1 MTIRLGWVSLNGG
14 RSVEVVGAI
23 GSPPRTGGHCAAD
36 HEEIFVGEAV
46 SSWRV
51 FPEGVSIQE
60 LLERG
65 DQAAN
70 SGDFIS
76 AGNWYFHAK
85 RRGSTEGRNRAR
97 GLQPRLEVLADRGDL
112 DAKVLVA
119 GLLMERGEQLPRAV
133 SLLEAAAREAVVE
146 GMREL
151 GFVLAGGIGTAP
163 DPSRA
168 NDLYRAAAEAGDG
181 YAAFNLAV
189 NYYRGHGAGKN
200 FREFAKW
207 LQTAGELG
215 IPEACAVL
223 GDQCAKKG
231 LDGESLQW
239 YIRAARSSHVPA
251 MLVAARCYRDGVG
264 TAVDPVQAVRW
275 LLAPLDRGNGDGVH
289 DAIELAGSMTVEQ
302 IR

>member
-1 MTIRLGWVSLNGG
+1 M
-14 RSVEVVGAI
+14 
-23 GSPPRTGGHCAAD
+23 
-36 HEEIFVGEAV
+36 GEAV
-46 SSWRV
+46 PSWRV
-51 FPEGVSIQE
+51 FPEGVSIQR

-65 DQAAN
+65 DQATDA
-70 SGDFIS
+70 GDFIS

-85 RRGSTEGRNRAR
+85 RRGSAEGRDKAR
-97 GLQPRLEVLADRGDL
+97 GLQSQLEILADQGDL

-119 GLLMERGEQLPRAV
+119 GLLLERGEQLPRAT
-133 SLLEAAAREAVVE
+133 SLLEAAAGEAVIE

-151 GFVLAGGIGTAP
+151 GFVLAGGIGVAP

-207 LQTAGELG
+207 LQVAGELG

-239 YIRAARSSHVPA
+239 YVRAARSSHVPA
-251 MLVAARCYRDGVG
+251 MLVAAQRYRDGVG
-264 TAVDPVQAVRW
+264 TAVDLVQAVRW
-275 LLAPLDRGNGDGVH
+275 LLTPLDRGNGDGIH
-289 DAIELAGSMTVEQ
+289 DAIELASSMTIEQ
-302 IR
+302 IREAGQLSGHSDEAELLIRRR

>member
-1 MTIRLGWVSLNGG
+1 M
-14 RSVEVVGAI
+14 
-23 GSPPRTGGHCAAD
+23 
-36 HEEIFVGEAV
+36 GEAV
-46 SSWRV
+46 LNWHV
-51 FPEGVSIQE
+51 FPEGISIQE
-60 LLERG
+60 LLARG
-65 DQAAN
+65 DQATAT
-70 SGDFIS
+70 GDLIS

-85 RRGSTEGRNRAR
+85 RRGSTEGRDRAR
-97 GLQPRLEVLADRGDL
+97 GLQPRLEILADQGDL

-119 GLLMERGEQLPRAV
+119 GLLLERGEQLSRAA
-133 SLLEAAAREAVVE
+133 SLLETAAGGGVVE

-151 GFVLAGGIGTAP
+151 GFVLAGGVGTAA
-163 DPSRA
+163 DPGRA

-207 LQTAGELG
+207 LQMAGELG

-239 YIRAARSSHVPA
+239 YVRAAKSSHVPA
-251 MLVAARCYRDGVG
+251 MLVAARRYRDGVG
-264 TAVDPVQAVRW
+264 TAVDLVQAVRW
-275 LLAPLDRGNGDGVH
+275 LLTPLDRGNGDGIH
-289 DAIELAGSMTVEQ
+289 DAIELASSMTIEQ
-302 IR
+302 IREAGQLSGHSDEAELLILRR

>member
-1 MTIRLGWVSLNGG
+1 M
-14 RSVEVVGAI
+14 
-23 GSPPRTGGHCAAD
+23 
-36 HEEIFVGEAV
+36 GEAV
-46 SSWRV
+46 LNWRV
-51 FPEGVSIQE
+51 FPEGISIQE
-60 LLERG
+60 LLARG
-65 DQAAN
+65 DQATGT
-70 SGDFIS
+70 GDLIS

-85 RRGSTEGRNRAR
+85 RRGSTEGRDRAR
-97 GLQPRLEVLADRGDL
+97 GLQPRLEILADQGDL

-119 GLLMERGEQLPRAV
+119 GLLLERGEQLSRAA
-133 SLLEAAAREAVVE
+133 SLLEAAAGEGVVE

-151 GFVLAGGIGTAP
+151 GFVLAGGVGTAA

-207 LQTAGELG
+207 LQAAGELG

-239 YIRAARSSHVPA
+239 YVRAAKSSHVPA
-251 MLVAARCYRDGVG
+251 MLVAARRYRDGVG
-264 TAVDPVQAVRW
+264 TAVDLVQAVRW
-275 LLAPLDRGNGDGVH
+275 LLTPLDRGNGDGIH
-289 DAIELAGSMTVEQ
+289 DAIELASSMTIEQ
-302 IR
+302 IREAGRLSGHSDEAELLIRRL

>member
-1 MTIRLGWVSLNGG
+1 M
-14 RSVEVVGAI
+14 
-23 GSPPRTGGHCAAD
+23 
-36 HEEIFVGEAV
+36 GEAV
-46 SSWRV
+46 PNWRV
-51 FPEGVSIQE
+51 FPEGVPVQE

-65 DQAAN
+65 DQAADA
-70 SGDFIS
+70 GDFVS

-85 RRGSTEGRNRAR
+85 RRGSTEGRDRAR
-97 GLQPRLEVLADRGDL
+97 GLQAQLEVLADQGDL
-112 DAKVLVA
+112 NAKVLVA

-133 SLLEAAAREAVVE
+133 SLLEAAAGEAVAE

-181 YAAFNLAV
+181 YAAFNLSV
-189 NYYRGHGAGKN
+189 NYYRGHGVGKN
-200 FREFAKW
+200 FREFTKW
-207 LQTAGELG
+207 LQAAGELG

-231 LDGESLQW
+231 LDGEALQW

-275 LLAPLDRGNGDGVH
+275 LLAPLDRGNGDGIH

-302 IR
+302 IREAGRLSGHSDEAGLLIRRR